1 MYIFNRTSNQLNDFI
16 KLTWLS
22 DHVKWVNDRT
32 EELEH
37 VKMNQQLIFFLIR
50 PEN

>member
-22 DHVKWVNDRT
+22 DHLKWVNDRT
-32 EELEH
+32 KELEH
-37 VKMNQQLIFFLIR
+37 VKMDQ
-50 PEN
+50 